1 MELKKKTK
9 HQNKSK
15 AKTTE
20 DGHEGVRE
28 EVTEMLPFLLKPHC
42 HSV

>member
-15 AKTTE
+15 